1 MKALMN
7 FHPQGYVLKAVLVMV
22 VAAFLVLIACQ
33 PDGRTAEPPIRSTVE
48 PTVQSTS
55 RTYCSR
61 VPPGRL
67 FAVPLSR
74 LFRKYR
80 RADRLQYRRD
90 NGNHCRAGPGGL
102 CRGRTTEMPGG
113 ERNAVL
119 RCIDSFNYSEGYT
132 WRLKVERYDAWPDLD
147 EPPQDAERYGYRIID
162 VVSRTW
168 DDARGPRPARDI
180 FGDNMMVYIANRTGT
195 WLRPPSSVQELVNEA
210 EVIAIGSVAAV
221 VATGLQV
228 PYNESDNTRL
238 DEYNAQYGN
247 PAPYPPPRRSWP
259 YIDYWIDV
267 ERVILDDGTISSGS
281 PLILR
286 VFDRWQ
292 AVDPYP
298 WMWRV
303 PSIGDRRLY
312 TLIANPEGR
321 THRLINHW
329 THFIIDGDEVT
340 HSDDLRSPV
349 YFTDQVKPD
358 DFIKALEDAV
368 DRKSE

>member
-1 MKALMN
+1 MKATLN
-7 FHPQGYVLKAVLVMV
+7 FHLQRCVLKAVLVMS

-33 PDGRTAEPPIRSTVE
+33 PDGRTAEPLVRSTVE
-48 PTVQSTS
+48 PTVQSTAE
-55 RTYCSR
+55 
-61 VPPGRL
+61 PPIQSTAEPPIRST
-67 FAVPLSR
+67 AEPIVES
-74 LFRKYR
+74 
-80 RADRLQYRRD
+80 
-90 NGNHCRAGPGGL
+90 
-102 CRGRTTEMPGG
+102 TTEPTVYSTG
-113 ERNAVL
+113 EIMEITVGPDLVDCVGVAPQKCLVVNGTL
-119 RCIDSFNYSEGYT
+119 FYDTIDSFNYSEGYT

-147 EPPQDAERYGYRIID
+147 EPPQDAGRYGYRIVD
-162 VVSRTW
+162 VVSKTW

-180 FGDNMMVYIANRTGT
+180 FSDNMAIYKANRVGM
-195 WLRPPSSVQELVNEA
+195 WVPPPSSVQELVDRA

-221 VATGLQV
+221 IATGLQV
-228 PYNESDNTRL
+228 PYNEADNTRL

-247 PAPYPPPRRSWP
+247 PTPYPLTNRSWP

-267 ERVILDDGTISSGS
+267 ETVILDDGTLSSGK

-286 VFDRWQ
+286 MFDRWQ

-303 PSIGDRRLY
+303 PSIGDRRLFA
-312 TLIANPEGR
+312 LAANPEGG
-321 THRLINHW
+321 THRWINHW
-329 THFIIDGDEVT
+329 THFIIDGGEVT

-368 DRKSE
+368 DGKSE

>member
-7 FHPQGYVLKAVLVMV
+7 FHPQGCVLRAVLVMS

-33 PDGRTAEPPIRSTVE
+33 LDGRTAEPPIRSTVE
-48 PTVQSTS
+48 PSVQSTAEPTVES
-55 RTYCSR
+55 T
-61 VPPGRL
+61 
-67 FAVPLSR
+67 
-74 LFRKYR
+74 
-80 RADRLQYRRD
+80 
-90 NGNHCRAGPGGL
+90 AGP
-102 CRGRTTEMPGG
+102 TVSSTSEPTVYSTG
-113 ERNAVL
+113 EIMEITVGPDLVDCVGVAPQKCLVVNGSL
-119 RCIDSFNYSEGYT
+119 FYDSIDSFNYSEGYT

-147 EPPQDAERYGYRIID
+147 EPPQDAGRYGYRIID
-162 VVSRTW
+162 VVSKTW

-180 FGDNMMVYIANRTGT
+180 FGDNMTIYLANRTGT
-195 WLRPPSSVQELVNEA
+195 WLVPPSSVQELVDRA
-210 EVIAIGSVAAV
+210 EVIAIGTVAAV
-221 VATGLQV
+221 VATGVQV

-247 PAPYPPPRRSWP
+247 PTPFPPPDRSWP

-267 ERVILDDGTISSGS
+267 EMVILDDGTISSGS

-292 AVDPYP
+292 AVEPYP

-312 TLIANPEGR
+312 ALAANPEGG
-321 THRLINHW
+321 THRWINHW
-329 THFIIDGDEVT
+329 THYIIDGDEVT

-349 YFTDQVKPD
+349 YLTDQVKPD